1 MNRDNLLNLVEKI
14 ILKSKWFPIDL
25 SQISKEVAKKIN
37 TQKINR
43 ISSTIDILL
52 QTNDIVIFNDNDEYF
67 HKQNIIAIKDKIIL
81 LVEKYHSKYP
91 HMKGITN
98 SELKKLLSSN
108 KKKKKKRA
116 ISPDLFQLILQN
128 LITENQILYNQNFIC
143 LNGFVRSGIDEEQ
156 QKINEFILNYIKK
169 KKFTRI
175 AILDII
181 QEQNT
186 NRKTVL
192 FSLKILNKKN
202 LIIRITDIIYADVDS
217 LHSLKKQIYEFI
229 KSNGS
234 IHVKEIAKLADNSRR
249 TISPVADYLDRIK
262 FTKRVGDIRILY

>member
-14 ILKSKWFPIDL
+14 ILKAKWFPIDL

-52 QTNDIVIFNDNDEYF
+52 QTNDIVIFNDNGEYF

-81 LVEKYHSKYP
+81 LIEKYHNKYP
-91 HMKGITN
+91 HKKGITN

-108 KKKKKKRA
+108 KKKKKKRV
-116 ISPDLFQLILQN
+116 ISPDLFQSILQN
-128 LITENQILYNQNFIC
+128 LTSENLIFYNLNFIC
-143 LNGFVRSGIDEEQ
+143 LNGFVQNGIDEKQ
-156 QKINEFILNYIKK
+156 QKIDDFIFNYIKK

-175 AILDII
+175 LISNIV

-186 NRKTVL
+186 NIKTVL
-192 FSLKILNKKN
+192 YSLKILNKNN
-202 LIIRITDIIYADVDS
+202 LIIKINDSIYADVDS
-217 LHSLKKQIYEFI
+217 LIFLKKKIFDFI
-229 KSNGS
+229 KSNSS
-234 IHVKEIAKLADNSRR
+234 IHVKEIAELANTSRR
-249 TISPVADYLDRIK
+249 TISPVADYLDQIK
-262 FTKRVGDIRILY
+262 FTKRVEDKRILY